1 MDTLRA
7 IVSEWRMHVRRATQ
21 AEIMAKPHPAAG
33 LHPSWELAQ
42 IRHYVQRHADCTT
55 PALREHLLA
64 HGYDPQLVDQA
75 LAGGARA
82 PSRLVPFLLGFG
94 MVLVINALIYAA
106 GVGYWLWALV
116 AEGLAVGMF
125 FTAGP
130 DPMVATRWSWSAR
143 AEDLSDAAQGQRRQ
157 EREVVHVVG
166 YGVAAAAL
174 ASVVLSLLR

>member
-1 MDTLRA
+1 
-7 IVSEWRMHVRRATQ
+7 
-21 AEIMAKPHPAAG
+21 MARPHPAGG
-33 LHPSWELAQ
+33 LHRSWERAQ
-42 IRHYVQRHADCTT
+42 IRHYVQQHADCTT

-64 HGYDPQLVDQA
+64 RGHDPQLVELVLGEEEEA
-75 LAGGARA
+75 YA
-82 PSRLVPFLLGFG
+82 PSTLVPFLLGFG
-94 MVLVINALIYAA
+94 IVLVINALIYAA

-130 DPMVATRWSWSAR
+130 DPMVTTRWSWSAR

-157 EREVVHVVG
+157 EREAVHVVG

-174 ASVVLSLLR
+174 VSVLLSLLR